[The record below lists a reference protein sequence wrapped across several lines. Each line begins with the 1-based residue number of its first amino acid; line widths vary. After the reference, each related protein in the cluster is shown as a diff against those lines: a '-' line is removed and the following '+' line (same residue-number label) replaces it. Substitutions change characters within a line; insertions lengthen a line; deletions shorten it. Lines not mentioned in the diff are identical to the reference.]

1 MSTAIHEPHLTTYS
15 GTTLPGISEIEAQA
29 IRHEAATESIENEAA
44 IAYTLNPTAANKA
57 RLLLAS
63 IDHGRALLAVINAI
77 ETAGGERM
85 QPGRVRHG

>member
-1 MSTAIHEPHLTTYS
+1 MQTTIHEPHLTTYS
-15 GTTLPGISEIEAQA
+15 GTTQAELSEAEAQA
-29 IRHEAATESIENEAA
+29 IRHEAAMESIENEAA
-44 IAYTLNPTAANKA
+44 IAYTLNRTPANKA

-85 QPGRVRHG
+85 QPGLVRHG